1 MELFLLFYLQLLD
14 LSHNKLSGNFPSW
27 LLENNTKLETLYL
40 MNNSFTGTLELPS
53 FKHGLLDL
61 QISNNKIG
69 SQLQENI
76 GKIFPI
82 LNYVNLSKNSFEGIL
97 PSSIGEMQ
105 TMRTMDLSD
114 NNFSGELCSH
124 FH

>member
-1 MELFLLFYLQLLD
+1 
-14 LSHNKLSGNFPSW
+14 
-27 LLENNTKLETLYL
+27 
-40 MNNSFTGTLELPS
+40 MNNSFIGTLKLPI

-82 LNYVNLSKNSFEGIL
+82 LKYVNLSKNSFEGIL

-105 TMRTMDLSD
+105 TIRTLDLSD
-114 NNFSGELCSH
+114 NNFSGELGSH
-124 FH
+124 LF